1 VFGHVIDNLLHSDI
15 NVILDDAFIDAPDDP
30 LDDPELLEQFAP
42 GVQYLLRENIL
53 LAVDP

>member
-1 VFGHVIDNLLHSDI
+1 MHSDI
-15 NVILDDAFIDAPDDP
+15 NIILDDAFIDAPDDS